1 MAAVRYVIDSKAS
14 TFTVRAF
21 SEGLLSAFARSPRI
35 AIRVFEGEAHFTPGG
50 TTIQD
55 GTVHVR
61 IRADSLEVT
70 DDVSEKDR
78 REMHKKMYDEVL
90 EIDRYPEIL
99 YECSRVSANGSNDGW
114 YAVISLRGSK
124 GEAMDGESG
133 NQTLSGGC
141 HMCLAIPGKIIE
153 ISADNPDSALV
164 DVVSVRRRVDLG
176 LLQDD
181 RPKPGDWVL
190 IHVGF
195 AMSKI
200 SEQDA
205 QDQMQTLRMLGESE
219 AALQEV
225 RGYGLEG
232 DGAEQ

>member
-1 MAAVRYVIDSKAS
+1 MDNQSDNNA
-14 TFTVRAF
+14 
-21 SEGLLSAFARSPRI
+21 EGF
-35 AIRVFEGEAHFTPGG
+35 GE
-50 TTIQD
+50 
-55 GTVHVR
+55 
-61 IRADSLEVT
+61 
-70 DDVSEKDR
+70 
-78 REMHKKMYDEVL
+78 
-90 EIDRYPEIL
+90 
-99 YECSRVSANGSNDGW
+99 
-114 YAVISLRGSK
+114 
-124 GEAMDGESG
+124 
-133 NQTLSGGC
+133 C

-181 RPKPGDWVL
+181 RPQPGDWVL

-205 QDQMQTLRMLGESE
+205 QDQMQTLRILGESE

-225 RGYGLEG
+225 QGYGLGE
-232 DGAEQ
+232 DNGAESDSERPADRAVGAEPS